1 MRALPVMTVSLTL
14 GFGLLL
20 AVGGCKTRPRAEA
33 APDAA
38 AEPNRNPYR
47 NVMPDKVKKQVEDT
61 LKKEDEHGDKVLEN
75 AK

>member
-1 MRALPVMTVSLTL
+1 MRSSIVVLFVLVA
-14 GFGLLL
+14 G
-20 AVGGCKTRPRAEA
+20 ACAAGGCKTRPRAEV

-47 NVMPDKVKKQVEDT
+47 NVMPDKIKKQVEDT
-61 LKKEDEHGDKVLEN
+61 QKKEEERGDKVLEN

>member
-1 MRALPVMTVSLTL
+1 MRTLSVLALV
-14 GFGLLL
+14 L
-20 AVGGCKTRPRAEA
+20 ALGGCKARPRAEA

-38 AEPNRNPYR
+38 VEPNRNPYR

>member
-1 MRALPVMTVSLTL
+1 MRTALFIVI
-14 GFGLLL
+14 
-20 AVGGCKTRPRAEA
+20 AVFVLGCKRGGAT
-33 APDAA
+33 PDAA

>member
-1 MRALPVMTVSLTL
+1 MRTSIITVVALTAVVA
-14 GFGLLL
+14 L
-20 AVGGCKTRPRAEA
+20 AACKTRPRADA

-38 AEPNRNPYR
+38 VEPNRNPYR

>member
-1 MRALPVMTVSLTL
+1 MRSSIVVIFVLV
-14 GFGLLL
+14 
-20 AVGGCKTRPRAEA
+20 AVGCVAGGCKTRPRAES

-47 NVMPDKVKKQVEDT
+47 NVMPDKIKKQVEDT
-61 LKKEDEHGDKVLEN
+61 QKKEDERGDKVLEN

>member
-1 MRALPVMTVSLTL
+1 MRWIVAA
-14 GFGLLL
+14 LLL
-20 AVGGCKTRPRAEA
+20 AAPGCHGKLRADA

-61 LKKEDEHGDKVLEN
+61 LQKEDTHNDKVLEN